1 LVPDRESNE
10 QLRNAV
16 GAQHRDF
23 AFKLTRHG
31 LDMLGGA

>member
-1 LVPDRESNE
+1 LVPHRESNE

-23 AFKLTRHG
+23 AFKLTRYG
-31 LDMLGGA
+31 LEMLRGA